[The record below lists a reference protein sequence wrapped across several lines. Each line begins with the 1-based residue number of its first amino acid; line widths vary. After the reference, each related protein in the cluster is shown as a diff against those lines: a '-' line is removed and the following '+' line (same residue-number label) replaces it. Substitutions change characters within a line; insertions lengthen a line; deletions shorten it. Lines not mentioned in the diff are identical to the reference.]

1 MSLKELRSLINYLM
15 RQRKK
20 KNLVSWFLEPFTDK
34 KGNKPDITLLIIVG
48 ILIFFGLI
56 FLSSAS
62 STFAFYNKGGDSYF
76 FVKQQLLNGVLP
88 GIILFYF
95 FLRIDYRIYKK
106 LYWVFFI
113 LSLLLLI
120 AVLLFNGGGHSFT
133 AQSWIVIGNKSF
145 QPSEVVKLFFILLL
159 AGYLSTIGNK
169 IKTWSSG
176 TVPFIIILSIISVL
190 ILLQPD
196 LGTLSIIVLTALAM
210 FYISGARLSHLS
222 YIISSGLISLI
233 ILVKEFEY
241 AKKRFLVWRYPDY
254 DLQVAGYQM
263 HQAMIAIGSGSW
275 FGLGIGSSRQV
286 SYLPMPY
293 NDAIFAIIA
302 EEIGFI
308 FSLAFLALFII
319 FITRGFAIIKNSKD
333 NFAKLVAMGIVV
345 WLSGQAFI
353 NIAGMIKLIP
363 LTGVPL
369 PFISQGG
376 TNMVISLIS
385 IGILANISKFT
396 DN

>member
-1 MSLKELRSLINYLM
+1 M

-176 TVPFIIILSIISVL
+176 TVPFVIILSIISVL

>member
-1 MSLKELRSLINYLM
+1 MIR
-15 RQRKK
+15 RRKK
-20 KNLVSWFLEPFTDK
+20 KNLISWFIEPFTDK
-34 KGNKPDITLLIIVG
+34 KGNKPDLVLLTMVG
-48 ILIFFGLI
+48 ILIFLGLV
-56 FLSSAS
+56 FLFSAS
-62 STFAFYNKGGDSYF
+62 STFAFDHKGGDSFF
-76 FVKQQLLNGVLP
+76 FVKQQLLNGILP

-95 FLRIDYRIYKK
+95 FLRIDYRVWKK
-106 LYWVFFI
+106 IYWVFLLF
-113 LSLLLLI
+113 SLLLLI
-120 AVLLFNGGGHSFT
+120 AVLLFNGGGHSFA

-145 QPSEVVKLFFILLL
+145 QPSEVVKLFFILFL

-176 TVPFIIILSIISVL
+176 TVPFVIILSIISVL

>member
-1 MSLKELRSLINYLM
+1 M

>member
-1 MSLKELRSLINYLM
+1 M

-145 QPSEVVKLFFILLL
+145 QPSEVVKLFFILFL

-176 TVPFIIILSIISVL
+176 TVPFVIILSIISVL

>member
-1 MSLKELRSLINYLM
+1 
-15 RQRKK
+15 
-20 KNLVSWFLEPFTDK
+20 
-34 KGNKPDITLLIIVG
+34 
-48 ILIFFGLI
+48 
-56 FLSSAS
+56 
-62 STFAFYNKGGDSYF
+62 
-76 FVKQQLLNGVLP
+76 
-88 GIILFYF
+88 
-95 FLRIDYRIYKK
+95 
-106 LYWVFFI
+106 
-113 LSLLLLI
+113 
-120 AVLLFNGGGHSFT
+120 
-133 AQSWIVIGNKSF
+133 
-145 QPSEVVKLFFILLL
+145 
-159 AGYLSTIGNK
+159 
-169 IKTWSSG
+169 
-176 TVPFIIILSIISVL
+176 
-190 ILLQPD
+190 
-196 LGTLSIIVLTALAM
+196 M